1 MNRRNIL
8 SLSAMA
14 ALGLAVLPGSAVGQ
28 QNSLKDQLIGTWLV
42 TSVQTTNQDGSKVL
56 PFGPNPKGVAIFDA
70 TGHYIVFNT
79 SSSLPKI
86 ATNNRMSGTAD
97 ENKAIVQG
105 SLSSYGTYSVD
116 EAGKMI
122 LLHVEAST
130 FPNWGGLD
138 QKRPINSLTA
148 DELSYTNPAP
158 TTGAGSTILG
168 FKRAK

>member
-1 MNRRNIL
+1 
-8 SLSAMA
+8 
-14 ALGLAVLPGSAVGQ
+14 
-28 QNSLKDQLIGTWLV
+28 LV
-42 TSVQTTNQDGSKVL
+42 ASVETTNQDGSKVL

-148 DELSYTNPAP
+148 DELRYTNPAP
-158 TTGAGSTILG
+158 TTGAGSTILA